1 MTDARRFLCL
11 RAGDEEARGTLRPG
25 EAPPAG
31 KRCGP
36 AAWGGKAPHLPCGF
50 GRILRSPLGQ
60 RPVFFRS
67 ARLGEATEG
76 PAEGKGAAWVPGPR
90 HEAGAPGA
98 DTFLCTRS
106 ASFRRCG
113 NVERSLLHG
122 GRKGGVKRMPRT
134 MRKGGERAFF
144 TFGPGTAAEREV
156 SARPLPRRPPRPE
169 LPFPLSFFFSLIF
182 LCRLCLPGKAREA
195 RGPAAE
201 EGPWRAARRVG
212 GRNTAGRYAP
222 CRA

>member
-50 GRILRSPLGQ
+50 FEGAAVFPQETARFLRST
-60 RPVFFRS
+60 RR
-67 ARLGEATEG
+67 GEATEG